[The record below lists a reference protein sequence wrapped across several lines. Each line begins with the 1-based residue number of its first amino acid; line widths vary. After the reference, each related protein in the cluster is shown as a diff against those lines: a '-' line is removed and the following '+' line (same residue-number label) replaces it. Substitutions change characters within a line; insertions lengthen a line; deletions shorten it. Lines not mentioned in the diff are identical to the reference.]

1 MSTSRLNLFP
11 LACRFVALAFV
22 LMFFTLCIN
31 LWTVSDLNSIL
42 TSLISEDM
50 IHSLKL
56 SIITSSIATLLV
68 IPSSIMIAY
77 TLSDD
82 TFGGISIVKAI
93 LDLPFAVPE
102 LLIGILLLMFF
113 SNTPVSGILSF
124 TISGIICAQFF
135 VALPYAVKMCYS
147 TFVGIDNRLKFVSRS
162 LGYSEFETFKNIILP
177 LSRNGILAAIIVT
190 FSRCIGC
197 FGAVLILGGGTYQR
211 TDTLPVSLYLNLSYG
226 NIDMSAASGI
236 FLMIIAFL
244 TIFAIEKMGVN
255 DVIRESG
262 KSKNG
267 SW

>member
-1 MSTSRLNLFP
+1 MI
-11 LACRFVALAFV
+11 CRFITVTFV
-22 LMFFTLCIN
+22 LIFFASCFTLWII
-31 LWTVSDLNSIL
+31 SDPHSIL
-42 TSLISEDM
+42 TSLISGDM
-50 IHSLKL
+50 IHSFKL
-56 SIITSSIATLLV
+56 SIITASVATLLV
-68 IPSSIMIAY
+68 VPSSIMIGY

-82 TFGGISIVKAI
+82 PFRGMSVARTI
-93 LDLPFAVPE
+93 LDLPIAFPE
-102 LLIGILLLMFF
+102 LLIGILLLMLFG
-113 SNTPVSGILSF
+113 NTPLRDILFHIGIQVPF
-124 TISGIICAQFF
+124 TVTGIVCAQFF

-147 TFVGIDNRLKFVSRS
+147 AFSKVDTRLKFVSRS
-162 LGYSEFETFKNIILP
+162 LGYGEFETFRNITLP
-177 LSRNGILAAIIVT
+177 LSKDGILAAIIVT